1 MHQNVHETTINR
13 LWLYGIAILN
23 IFTEIEN
30 NKFVCRI
37 LGDNG
42 FSPRSFIF
50 SKYSNG

>member
-13 LWLYGIAILN
+13 LWFYGIAILN

-42 FSPRSFIF
+42 FSPRSLIF
-50 SKYSNG
+50 SQYSYG